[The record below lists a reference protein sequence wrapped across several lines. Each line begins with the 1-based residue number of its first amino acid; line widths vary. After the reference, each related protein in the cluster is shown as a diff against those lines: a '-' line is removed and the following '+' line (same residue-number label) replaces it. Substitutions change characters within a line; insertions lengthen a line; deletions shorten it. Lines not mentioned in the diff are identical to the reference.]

1 MIVSRKWDLVGIF
14 DDSRLQ
20 HLISAWL
27 YQCIRYRIGKVIN
40 RIIDKNYGEFNAI
53 IDSIECSP
61 SDRKELFDYLAIEK
75 CVEKLAMVM
84 YENGQPGR
92 RTWKLSSCTPF
103 PVRVKHIKPFEVRT
117 CDQQMCP
124 WCHARKIKKIFR
136 SLKDP
141 SFYSI
146 AIKTKL
152 IENSDFSDIPHK
164 SQVEDFK
171 RQLTNI
177 KQRIGPPYT
186 ATFQVIPDPSLK
198 GWLLRGAILLPADI
212 KVKKKDFALIYPKS
226 KFSAL
231 TKLYPYPAQY
241 LLLKGDVAADLSNCL
256 THQKSLVTTLDSG
269 YGLGSKKR

>member
-27 YQCIRYRIGKVIN
+27 YQCIRYRIGKVVD
-40 RIIDKNYGEFNAI
+40 RIINKNYAEFNAI
-53 IDSIECSP
+53 VDSIECSP
-61 SDRKELFDYLAIEK
+61 ADRKELFDYLAIEK

-84 YENGQPGR
+84 YENGQSGR

-136 SLKDP
+136 SLKDA

-152 IENSDFSDIPHK
+152 IESSDIPLK

-171 RQLTNI
+171 RQITNI
-177 KQRIGPPYT
+177 RQRIGPPYT
-186 ATFQVIPDPSLK
+186 ATFQVIPDPYSA
-198 GWLLRGAILLPADI
+198 GWLLRGAILLPADV
-212 KVKKKDFALIYPKS
+212 KVKKRDFTLIYPKS
-226 KFSAL
+226 KFSTL
-231 TKLYPYPAQY
+231 SKLYPYPSQY
-241 LLLKGDVAADLSNCL
+241 LLLSGDVAAKLSNCL
-256 THQKSLVTTLDSG
+256 THQRSLVTTADCD
-269 YGLGSKKR
+269 YGLGSKIKR